1 MDLSDL
7 LFSPHGATVQLVH
20 LSRKLVSQTKVKPL
34 KTCPE
39 CHSDYDDSI
48 DRCPKDNTRLT
59 AIERDPLVGSK
70 LADRYEIVSVIGRG
84 GMGVVYKAR
93 QEQMDKYMAIK
104 MLHSHMVADSEAVKR
119 FYREAKTV
127 SQVRHHHIV
136 TLYDFGMSSQGQ
148 PFLVMDYLE
157 GRSLKDG
164 IKERGPVPFD
174 KADILFKQI
183 VDALAS
189 AHTQD
194 VVHRDLKPENI
205 VISKHGEQDW
215 VTLVDFGLSKL
226 REPSPKAQDAYQI
239 TKIGDVC
246 GSPPYMSPEQCL
258 SASTVDPR
266 SDIYSLAVVAYESL
280 AGKLPFQAK
289 SAIEMMDC
297 HLYATPIPFNQ
308 AQPELKLCTE
318 LTQVFNKALQ
328 KDAANRQ
335 QTIQEFG
342 NELHEALKR
351 DGLKLRTMKHR
362 LEGGFADMAAEAEAI
377 QTGTY
382 EQIVSLKI
390 SGGDAPDGLQFIADA
405 TPGGAGTRTDSVKLK
420 ARPQN
425 GNGQGGDDDDEEEEE
440 GDEPQGFLAKLMS
453 LFGGGR
459 RSGDGVDDDD
469 DDEVGGDIMQCPY
482 CGTTVKSRIRFCINC
497 QRQLLSPQEVA
508 KLRIQQGK
516 FTLPKAQG
524 GKEGKGFSRKAKSTM
539 NRSTQLSLFQK
550 VLTVILIA
558 SIAYGVLSAMKNPA
572 LMKRIKSLGSSI
584 TQMQR

>member
-1 MDLSDL
+1 M
-7 LFSPHGATVQLVH
+7 
-20 LSRKLVSQTKVKPL
+20 

-39 CHSDYDDSI
+39 CHSEYDDTI

-136 TLYDFGMSSQGQ
+136 TLYDFGMSAQGQ

-157 GRSLKDG
+157 GKSLKDG
-164 IKERGPVPFD
+164 IKEKGPVPFD
-174 KADILFKQI
+174 KADVLFKQI
-183 VDALAS
+183 VDALQS

-205 VISKHGEQDW
+205 VISKHGDQDW

-318 LTQVFNKALQ
+318 VTQVFNKALQ

-342 NELHEALKR
+342 NELHEALRK

-390 SGGDAPDGLQFIADA
+390 SGGDVPDGLQFIADA
-405 TPGGAGTRTDSVKLK
+405 TPGAPTTHVDATKVK
-420 ARPQN
+420 APQN
-425 GNGQGGDDDDEEEEE
+425 GDGQGDDEDEEEDE
-440 GDEPQGFLAKLMS
+440 EPQGFLAKIMA
-453 LFGGGR
+453 LFGGKKP
-459 RSGDGVDDDD
+459 SNDDGADD
-469 DDEVGGDIMQCPY
+469 DDEMDDVGGEVMQCPY
-482 CGTTVKSRIRFCINC
+482 CGTTVKSRIRFCVNC
-497 QRQLLSPQEVA
+497 QRQLLSTQEVA

-516 FTLPKAQG
+516 FTLPKSQG
-524 GKEGKGFSRKAKSTM
+524 GKESKGFSRKAKSTM

-558 SIAYGVLSAMKNPA
+558 SIGYGVLSAAKNPQI
-572 LMKRIKSLGSSI
+572 MKRIKSLGSSI
-584 TQMQR
+584 TQSQR